1 MEKKPQFIRSISRR
15 NKPIF
20 VEDNLYIYNFIHT
33 IGKGEIELYKCKEYK
48 SEFRCEAFI
57 HIKNNTD
64 IVIKFKNK
72 HNHRTI

>member
-33 IGKGEIELYKCKEYK
+33 IGKGEIELYKCKEQ
-48 SEFRCEAFI
+48 
-57 HIKNNTD
+57 KNR
-64 IVIKFKNK
+64 I
-72 HNHRTI
+72 